1 MRFTKTS
8 SLKGSYIKGNRLAKT
23 PANTANLSFF
33 YTLKSGA
40 LKGISLGASAN
51 YIGRRVGQWYI
62 QQRNSFK
69 RLFHN

>member
-1 MRFTKTS
+1 MRFTKNS
-8 SLKGSYIKGNRLAKT
+8 DLKGRFIKGDRLART

-40 LKGISLGASAN
+40 LKGISLEALGN
-51 YIGRRVGQWYI
+51 YIRRRVGQWYI
-62 QQRNSFK
+62 QQRNSVK